1 MQEPL
6 WQRTELLQQGGV
18 LLSKG
23 RKILLRELQGLVHL
37 ASPDELNEPL
47 LLEVERQCV
56 LLLQYLRA
64 AGASASVDQGLGLR
78 A

>member
-37 ASPDELNEPL
+37 ASPDELDQPL
-47 LLEVERQCV
+47 LLEVERQRV
-56 LLLQYLRA
+56 LLLQYLR
-64 AGASASVDQGLGLR
+64 SAVP
-78 A
+78 